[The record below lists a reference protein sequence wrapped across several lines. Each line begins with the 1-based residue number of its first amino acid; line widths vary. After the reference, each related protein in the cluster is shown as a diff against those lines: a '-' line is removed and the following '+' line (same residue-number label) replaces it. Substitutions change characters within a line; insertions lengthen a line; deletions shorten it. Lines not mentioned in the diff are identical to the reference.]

1 MKNEIIT
8 ADMDKV
14 KELANKILDI
24 LPEDDLNLS
33 LVAISFLLDQI
44 QAQLNVKITGSI
56 MVNSDKSFKIKY
68 KGDQIIKGKL

>member
-1 MKNEIIT
+1 
-8 ADMDKV
+8 MDKV

-68 KGDQIIKGKL
+68 KGDQIIKGKLK